1 MGPNPFKPTAG
12 KMPPILIGRES
23 VIDAFDRGLANGAGA
38 PERLMLITGQRGS
51 GKTVLLTELGRM
63 AKKDGWDVISETA
76 SGGMVQRIVESLRG
90 TSPRV
95 TRASIGPSAS
105 LGGTFLSLGS
115 VELSRPEAP
124 LTIRAAIEDR
134 LARLPKGKG
143 VLITIDEVQSAS
155 RDDLVAI
162 STAVQH
168 VIRDEDMTDLP
179 DTQKHGIALAFAG
192 LPIAIDNLVNDDV
205 LTFLRR
211 CVRYDLGEVRIPDVK
226 NAYISTV
233 NDSGKMISEKDAQTA
248 AEASSGFPFMIQLVG
263 YYMWQSADV
272 NGSDA
277 ITAEH
282 VSIGAT
288 DAANAFQD
296 SVCAP
301 AVRYL
306 TVAQREFILAMVPD
320 LPEPSQVAHIA
331 ERCRKSMSWAGKYR
345 ASLIASNL
353 IEPAGRGYVR
363 ISMPHLA
370 EYLQTRREA

>member
-1 MGPNPFKPTAG
+1 
-12 KMPPILIGRES
+12 
-23 VIDAFDRGLANGAGA
+23 
-38 PERLMLITGQRGS
+38 
-51 GKTVLLTELGRM
+51 
-63 AKKDGWDVISETA
+63 
-76 SGGMVQRIVESLRG
+76 
-90 TSPRV
+90 
-95 TRASIGPSAS
+95 
-105 LGGTFLSLGS
+105 
-115 VELSRPEAP
+115 
-124 LTIRAAIEDR
+124 
-134 LARLPKGKG
+134 
-143 VLITIDEVQSAS
+143 
-155 RDDLVAI
+155 
-162 STAVQH
+162 
-168 VIRDEDMTDLP
+168 MTDLP